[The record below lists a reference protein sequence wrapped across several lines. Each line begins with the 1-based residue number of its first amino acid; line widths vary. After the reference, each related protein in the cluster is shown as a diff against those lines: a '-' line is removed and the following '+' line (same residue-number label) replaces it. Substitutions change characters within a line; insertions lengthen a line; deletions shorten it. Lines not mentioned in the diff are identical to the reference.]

1 MEFTFV
7 SRKKTLLWY
16 WLLQHW
22 LKTLCVFPPQAA
34 NLAIWENVSN
44 DFMLNTFCLTKLSRI
59 IIHPQNLTKSLSG
72 NLYSSNF
79 RHRTRLRIKRADNLL
94 SKLTR
99 IEFLPECYQKTCF
112 TSLFRPQTLM
122 MHRKFFSIHQD

>member
-22 LKTLCVFPPQAA
+22 LQTLCVFPPQAA

-59 IIHPQNLTKSLSG
+59 IIPPQNLTKSLSG
-72 NLYSSNF
+72 NLYNSS
-79 RHRTRLRIKRADNLL
+79 LQYA
-94 SKLTR
+94 
-99 IEFLPECYQKTCF
+99 
-112 TSLFRPQTLM
+112 
-122 MHRKFFSIHQD
+122 

>member
-22 LKTLCVFPPQAA
+22 LQTLCVFPPQAA

-72 NLYSSNF
+72 NLYNSS
-79 RHRTRLRIKRADNLL
+79 LQYA
-94 SKLTR
+94 
-99 IEFLPECYQKTCF
+99 
-112 TSLFRPQTLM
+112 
-122 MHRKFFSIHQD
+122 